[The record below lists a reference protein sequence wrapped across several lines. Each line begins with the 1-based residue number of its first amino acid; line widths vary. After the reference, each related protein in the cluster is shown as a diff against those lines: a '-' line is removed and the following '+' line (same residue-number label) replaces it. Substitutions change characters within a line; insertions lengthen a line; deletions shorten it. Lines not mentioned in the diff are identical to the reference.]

1 MAKQIQLIPI
11 TSFNIYG
18 CELSTDIDIAIP
30 INDSNLIQL
39 YKQNKAIIDYD
50 ELEKQLISL
59 GYDFTDKKIKDK
71 TDINLLYF
79 SSDGNLS
86 MCLKGSKDTQNGI
99 ILTYDKHPQL
109 YECFFTDSQ
118 IIETDIEDRLRGL
131 SKYVLDNLAEL
142 FGKEKYKELRSTKAK
157 IYLNIEQRNLYSIE
171 LLKQVNWKELFD
183 SNNSTDT
190 SNPINPTNPT
200 NTNIIDSLSLIKSFV
215 MKLCQFIMHYN
226 DLFAYTKK
234 EIAQITSSLI
244 PISYDHLL
252 YALTRKTLGNCIDLN
267 IQQIFNILI
276 QNYEEIVIEITNKY
290 TWKEIKLELSN
301 TETNY
306 LSLNLTQLK
315 ILDEFIKSPNEPTD
329 ELINLLTEFNNINSI
344 NSANISNI
352 DLSLN
357 NLFQMKSFNTKFL
370 AKDFLSNNVYETN
383 QRSNEWLE
391 LLKSYNCGS
400 GNNGQI
406 NFVDFKTNYNLIRG
420 CLMEQLLITNI
431 DWVFLTNELI
441 NSTNNSTNN
450 LTNNTTDLVIPCLC
464 GLLVEQKTNDIDL
477 RKSINGIAPDLLL
490 IKKNQLTN
498 HEQLIPV
505 EFKCLPTDPNIH
517 NSKYFREIKLASKQ
531 IKNSLNIIKK
541 NETYANTEFGVI
553 IFGHLWNNQ
562 ITVKYSIHKFNL

>member
-1 MAKQIQLIPI
+1 MEKQMAKQIQLIPI

-39 YKQNKAIIDYD
+39 YKQNKATIDYD

-59 GYDFTDKKIKDK
+59 CYDFTDKKIKDK

-79 SSDGNLS
+79 GLDGNLS

-171 LLKQVNWKELFD
+171 LLKQVNWTELFD
-183 SNNSTDT
+183 PDNST
-190 SNPINPTNPT
+190 NANV
-200 NTNIIDSLSLIKSFV
+200 IDNLSLIKSFV
-215 MKLCQFIMHYN
+215 MKLCQFIMHHN

-234 EIAQITSSLI
+234 EIAQITSSLM

-276 QNYEEIVIEITNKY
+276 QNYEEIVIEMTNKY
-290 TWKEIKLELSN
+290 VWKEIKLKLLN
-301 TETNY
+301 TDTNY

-344 NSANISNI
+344 NSANISNYV
-352 DLSLN
+352 LSLN
-357 NLFQMKSFNTKFL
+357 NLFQMQSFNTEFL
-370 AKDFLSNNVYETN
+370 DKDFLLNNVYETN

-406 NFVDFKTNYNLIRG
+406 NFIDFKTNYNLIRG

-431 DWVFLTNELI
+431 DWPNLLNELI
-441 NSTNNSTNN
+441 NSTNN
-450 LTNNTTDLVIPCLC
+450 LTNNTTDLIIPCLC
-464 GLLVEQKTNDIDL
+464 GLLVEKKTDDIDL

-490 IKKNQLTN
+490 IKKNQLAKQ
-498 HEQLIPV
+498 EQLIPV

-541 NETYANTEFGVI
+541 NETYANTNFGII

-562 ITVKYSIHKFNL
+562 ITVKCSVRL